1 MRNDF
6 QVDTSRDWAFQK
18 DALAVR
24 LRGRFA
30 VAAPDLPKAL
40 RKLVVGGVEHYLEF
54 VFLQQGRVRPM
65 PRFQP
70 QEVSTEGELHGEP
83 GSGQLV
89 RFF

>member
-30 VAAPDLPKAL
+30 VAAPDLPKSL
-40 RKLVVGGVEHYLEF
+40 RKLVVQAAGTQAAAH
-54 VFLQQGRVRPM
+54 RKA
-65 PRFQP
+65 
-70 QEVSTEGELHGEP
+70 
-83 GSGQLV
+83 
-89 RFF
+89 